1 MSIRATLAAI
11 FGVALAA
18 VLVAGGAFYFAIA
31 EMLVFQRRAEASY
44 DDLKLHV
51 TLASNASRYMNEAV
65 KSVLHG
71 SLSEELT
78 SAAEATARD
87 LDAIEARKRAMIA
100 DEEIRESD
108 EESTEELDHIGFMRA
123 SFARIV
129 EGVAAATHVER
140 ERTNERHEMLVQL
153 ADREYKSEFLPHIS
167 AAVHDAERDVARIL
181 DDERHLRARVAL
193 LGAAATGGALLV
205 LVVLLGRLL
214 RSVDRGFNSLLDG
227 SRRIAQGDLGLRLSV
242 LDEHEFGRMSA
253 AFNEMASS
261 LRDAQE
267 ARMRMEKLAAVGQLA
282 ASVGH
287 DLRNPLGAVRNA
299 NHYLKK
305 RLSGTELGAEPR
317 VAQFLSI
324 IEKELAACAKII
336 GNLLDFAR
344 ERRPRFAACAL
355 RPLVDDAISVV
366 EIPPRVRVD
375 NDVPDTLPVV
385 EIDKDQF
392 RQVLVNLIQNAAE
405 AIPAEREGRVR
416 VAAERTGDG
425 VTLSVIDDGTGISE
439 ETLAR
444 IFEPLFST
452 KLKGT
457 GLGLAISAG
466 IVERHGGTIE
476 ATSALGNGTTFVVR
490 LPVREEPEAAEP
502 ALTPT
507 GTQGV

>member
-1 MSIRATLAAI
+1 MSLRATLASI
-11 FGVALAA
+11 FGVALVA

-31 EMLVFQRRAEASY
+31 EMLIFQRRAEASY
-44 DDLKLHV
+44 EDLKLHV
-51 TLASNASRYMNEAV
+51 ALASDASRYMNEAV

-71 SLSEELT
+71 SFSQELSR
-78 SAAEATARD
+78 AAEDALRD
-87 LDAIEARKRAMIA
+87 LAAIEAAKREMSA
-100 DEEIRESD
+100 DEEIRESE
-108 EESTEELDHIGFMRA
+108 EESTEEIEHIRFMRE
-123 SFARIV
+123 SFERIV
-129 EGVAAATHVER
+129 EGVATTTYIER
-140 ERTNERHEMLVQL
+140 ERTSERHEMFVQL
-153 ADREYKSEFLPHIS
+153 SDREYKSEFLPHIN
-167 AAVHDAERDVARIL
+167 AAVRDAERDVARIL
-181 DDERHLRARVAL
+181 DDERRLRTRVAV

-214 RSVDRGFNSLLDG
+214 RSVDRGFNTLIEG
-227 SRRIAQGDLGLRLSV
+227 SRRIAQGELELRLPV
-242 LDEHEFGRMSA
+242 LDDHEFGRMSA
-253 AFNEMASS
+253 AFNHMASS
-261 LRDAQE
+261 LRAAQE
-267 ARMRMEKLAAVGQLA
+267 SRTRMEKLAAVGQLA

-305 RLSGTELGAEPR
+305 RLSGTEIGAEPR

-324 IEKELAACAKII
+324 IEKELAACTKII

-344 ERRPRFAACAL
+344 ERRPRLTACAL
-355 RPLVDDAISVV
+355 RPLVDDAISVI

-375 NDVPDTLPVV
+375 NDVPDTLPAV
-385 EIDKDQF
+385 ELDKDQF

-416 VAAERTGDG
+416 IAAERTSDG
-425 VTLSVIDDGTGISE
+425 LTLSVVDDGTGISE

-466 IVERHGGTIE
+466 IIQRHGGSIE
-476 ATSALGNGTTFVVR
+476 ATSALGSGTTFVVR
-490 LPVREEPEAAEP
+490 LPAPEAPEAAEP
-502 ALTPT
+502 SLSPT
-507 GTQGV
+507 GTQGA

>member
-1 MSIRATLAAI
+1 MSIRATLACI

-44 DDLKLHV
+44 DDLKQHV
-51 TLASNASRYMNEAV
+51 ALASDVSRYMNEAV

-71 SLSEELT
+71 SASAELS
-78 SAAEATARD
+78 SAAEATVRD

-108 EESTEELDHIGFMRA
+108 EESTEEIGHISFMRA
-123 SFARIV
+123 SFERIV
-129 EGVAAATHVER
+129 EGVANTIHIER

-153 ADREYKSEFLPHIS
+153 SDREYRAGFLPHIN

-181 DDERHLRARVAL
+181 DDERLLRTRVAV
-193 LGAAATGGALLV
+193 LGAAATGGALIV

-214 RSVDRGFNSLLDG
+214 RSVDRGFNALIDG
-227 SRRIAQGDLGLRLSV
+227 SRRIAQGDLDLRLSV
-242 LDEHEFGRMSA
+242 LDDHEFGRMSA
-253 AFNEMASS
+253 AFNHMASS
-261 LRDAQE
+261 LRSAQDA
-267 ARMRMEKLAAVGQLA
+267 RTRMEKLAAVGQLA

-305 RLSGTELGAEPR
+305 RLVGTEVGAEPR

-324 IEKELAACAKII
+324 IEKELAACTKII

-355 RPLVDDAISVV
+355 RPLVDDALSVI

-375 NDVPDTLPVV
+375 NDVPDTLPIV
-385 EIDKDQF
+385 ELDKDQF

-416 VAAERTGDG
+416 ISAERTGDG
-425 VTLSVIDDGTGISE
+425 LALSVADDGTGISE

-466 IVERHGGTIE
+466 IVERHGGKIE
-476 ATSALGNGTTFVVR
+476 ATSALGSGTTFVVR
-490 LPVREEPEAAEP
+490 LPVHDGPEAAEP
-502 ALTPT
+502 PLPPT
-507 GTQGV
+507 GTQGA